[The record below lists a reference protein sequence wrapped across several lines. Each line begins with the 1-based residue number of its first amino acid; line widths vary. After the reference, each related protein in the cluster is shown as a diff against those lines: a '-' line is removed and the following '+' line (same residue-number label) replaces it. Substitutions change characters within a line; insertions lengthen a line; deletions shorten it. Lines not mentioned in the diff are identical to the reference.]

1 MHRMALQQDCVC
13 VDIQNAVGRQGLL
26 NVSEHANDE
35 MKKINHD
42 LMAEKDLLILY
53 DPEFVR

>member
-1 MHRMALQQDCVC
+1 MHRMALQQDCEC

-26 NVSEHANDE
+26 NVSEHANDASE
-35 MKKINHD
+35 KINRD
-42 LMAEKDLLILY
+42 LMSENDLLILY